1 MNFHQ
6 AVLLSVFS
14 EAQGNNRKQRDV
26 GVEVIN
32 NVIRNFFTQ
41 PAPWSGKSQAS
52 WSSGQW
58 GLPPSPPEHSSVV
71 NVHHGDV
78 SLQQNWKPLNY
89 KEGAMD
95 AFLLKSTKAFHL
107 TE

>member
-6 AVLLSVFS
+6 AVLLSIFS

-52 WSSGQW
+52 WSSGQ
-58 GLPPSPPEHSSVV
+58 
-71 NVHHGDV
+71 
-78 SLQQNWKPLNY
+78 
-89 KEGAMD
+89 
-95 AFLLKSTKAFHL
+95 
-107 TE
+107 